1 MAQACRLWFVVFLV
15 IKSDCKLNVVYFF
28 SQKGLMTGILFRALL
43 LNLGNVFSSELFLAN
58 KIIINVKS
66 LLSINRSEDPEYH

>member
-1 MAQACRLWFVVFLV
+1 MSDCRLNVFFFV
-15 IKSDCKLNVVYFF
+15 

>member
-1 MAQACRLWFVVFLV
+1 M
-15 IKSDCKLNVVYFF
+15 SDCRLNVVYFF
-28 SQKGLMTGILFRALL
+28 SQKGVMTGILFRAPL
-43 LNLGNVFSSELFLAN
+43 LNLGNVFSSDLFLAN

>member
-1 MAQACRLWFVVFLV
+1 
-15 IKSDCKLNVVYFF
+15 
-28 SQKGLMTGILFRALL
+28 MTGILFRALL
-43 LNLGNVFSSELFLAN
+43 LNLGNVFSSEPFLAN

>member
-1 MAQACRLWFVVFLV
+1 M
-15 IKSDCKLNVVYFF
+15 SDCRLNVVYFF

>member
-1 MAQACRLWFVVFLV
+1 M
-15 IKSDCKLNVVYFF
+15 SDCRLNVVYFF

-43 LNLGNVFSSELFLAN
+43 LNLGKVFSSELFLAN